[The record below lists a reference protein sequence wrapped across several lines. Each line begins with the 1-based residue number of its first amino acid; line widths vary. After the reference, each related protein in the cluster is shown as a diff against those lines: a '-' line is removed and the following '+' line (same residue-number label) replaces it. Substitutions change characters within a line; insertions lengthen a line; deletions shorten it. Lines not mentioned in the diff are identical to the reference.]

1 MEVQYVYTKKRAE
14 FGRHANFSD
23 RPAESHVDIAPDR
36 EVRKNFL
43 HRNPCHAEVQAS
55 YPMSEHYVNTEVT
68 QTVSTA
74 SNHVEGG
81 WPKDVNPNEMEQ
93 VARYR
98 KKVEKDEAYIQ
109 TILKLASI
117 AEDVIRSNN
126 AIDIYEDYFNEE
138 EDDTD
143 YDATPRARTVNVFR
157 DPCEKKR
164 SAVHMSWHPDGA
176 ERLVAAYSDISFEQ
190 SDSGISYDSYVWN
203 SINPNKPEMILRP
216 PAPSVCV
223 EYNPKD
229 AHEILS
235 GLKSGQVCI
244 WDTRRG
250 GVPVMTS
257 NRDVSH
263 RDPVHSAL
271 WMQSKTGKDFFSGS
285 TDGLIKW
292 WDARKLDQPLEE
304 LILDVT
310 KNLDISKAL
319 GCVSLEFEST
329 IPTKFMVGTEHGC
342 IISCNRKAKTQQDK
356 IAAVFSGH
364 VGPVY
369 SLQRNP
375 IFPKMFLS
383 VGDWS
388 AKIFSEDIRD
398 AAIYS
403 TPGLI
408 EQRKRCRNI

>member
-1 MEVQYVYTKKRAE
+1 MMLLLAQGRVYKLKKNK
-14 FGRHANFSD
+14 FQIDFSF
-23 RPAESHVDIAPDR
+23 DIAS
-36 EVRKNFL
+36 K
-43 HRNPCHAEVQAS
+43 
-55 YPMSEHYVNTEVT
+55 T
-68 QTVSTA
+68 
-74 SNHVEGG
+74 
-81 WPKDVNPNEMEQ
+81 PK
-93 VARYR
+93 
-98 KKVEKDEAYIQ
+98 
-109 TILKLASI
+109 
-117 AEDVIRSNN
+117 
-126 AIDIYEDYFNEE
+126 
-138 EDDTD
+138 
-143 YDATPRARTVNVFR
+143 RTVNVFR

-176 ERLVAAYSDISFEQ
+176 ERLVAAYSDISFQQ
-190 SDSGISYDSYVWN
+190 SDSGVSYDSYVWN
-203 SINPNKPEMILRP
+203 SINPNKPEMTLRP

-310 KNLDISKAL
+310 KNLDISKVLLVDFIFTVFLFRLLVASAWNLKTRFRRNLWLAL
-319 GCVSLEFEST
+319 SMAL
-329 IPTKFMVGTEHGC
+329 
-342 IISCNRKAKTQQDK
+342 
-356 IAAVFSGH
+356 
-364 VGPVY
+364 
-369 SLQRNP
+369 
-375 IFPKMFLS
+375 
-383 VGDWS
+383 
-388 AKIFSEDIRD
+388 
-398 AAIYS
+398 
-403 TPGLI
+403 
-408 EQRKRCRNI
+408 

>member
-1 MEVQYVYTKKRAE
+1 M
-14 FGRHANFSD
+14 
-23 RPAESHVDIAPDR
+23 
-36 EVRKNFL
+36 
-43 HRNPCHAEVQAS
+43 
-55 YPMSEHYVNTEVT
+55 
-68 QTVSTA
+68 
-74 SNHVEGG
+74 
-81 WPKDVNPNEMEQ
+81 
-93 VARYR
+93 
-98 KKVEKDEAYIQ
+98 
-109 TILKLASI
+109 
-117 AEDVIRSNN
+117 
-126 AIDIYEDYFNEE
+126 
-138 EDDTD
+138 
-143 YDATPRARTVNVFR
+143 NVFR

-176 ERLVAAYSDISFEQ
+176 ERLVAAYSDISFQ
-190 SDSGISYDSYVWN
+190 QGDSGVSYDSYVWN
-203 SINPNKPEMILRP
+203 SINPNKPEMTLRP

-310 KNLDISKAL
+310 KNLDISKVLLVDFIFAIFSLFKAL
-319 GCVSLEFEST
+319 GCVSLEFENT
-329 IPTKFMVGTEHGC
+329 IPTKFMVGTEHGS
-342 IISCNRKAKTQQDK
+342 IISCNRKAKTPQDK

-375 IFPKMFLS
+375 LFPKMFLS

-403 TPGLI
+403 TPVSTFKGSWCCSVRLSSRAVEGRI
-408 EQRKRCRNI
+408 FSL